1 MKLEFIYQ
9 YISLNQ
15 EVLKIIQILKK
26 CPKACIIPILD
37 IEDSLQIPLDP
48 EKTAILKSRARITLK
63 ELLLQAKELDL
74 KTGPCIRI
82 NATDTT
88 EFRNDIH
95 MLRELNEL
103 VSWKGIFLP
112 KVHSADV
119 LTEYIINLK
128 GINYKELV
136 VMAESRAFFTNY
148 KDIIGLCKSE
158 GICKIHF
165 GHWDYFLDAREFPI
179 PLPDDAKLWTRI
191 DSLIKA
197 LEADR
202 FHYIHTPFCYLLKHE
217 DFQSIAAYLDSL
229 TTLPFGMTT
238 LSFSQAQAIC
248 RLENHVTPVNPV
260 NYTFNTEKQVK
271 IAEDLV
277 AFFTRPVSP
286 EYSFNI
292 DTSNY
297 QFYAPHEYLNALD
310 FLKKMKRDGNR

>member
-15 EVLKIIQILKK
+15 EVPKIIQTLKK
-26 CPKACIIPILD
+26 CPKACINPILD

-63 ELLLQAKELDL
+63 EVLLQAKEQDL

-88 EFRNDIH
+88 EFHNDIQ

-119 LTEYIINLK
+119 LTEYISNLK
-128 GINYKELV
+128 GVKYQELV
-136 VMAESRAFFTNY
+136 VMAESRAFFSNY
-148 KDIIGLCKSE
+148 KDIIALCKPERIS
-158 GICKIHF
+158 KIHF
-165 GHWDYFLDAREFPI
+165 GHWDYFLDAMEFPI
-179 PLPDDAKLWTRI
+179 PLPDDVKLWARVE
-191 DSLIKA
+191 SLISD
-197 LEADR
+197 LEADH
-202 FHYIHTPFCYLLKHE
+202 FHYIHTPFCFLLNHE
-217 DFQSIAAYLDSL
+217 DLQSIAAYLDSL

-248 RLENHVTPVNPV
+248 KNANHVTPVIPV

-277 AFFTRPVSP
+277 AFFTRPVSQ

-292 DTSNY
+292 DTGNY
-297 QFYAPHEYLNALD
+297 HFYAPHEYLNALD
-310 FLKKMKRDGNR
+310 FLERIKRDGNR